1 MRTAAPFHA
10 LRTVMVALTVLSLA
24 AGAHALSGGT
34 LPAPGI
40 LLALLALTGLAA
52 TAATRLKLNLPVMAA
67 LLGAGQL
74 VLHEAL
80 TGFSGPAVSAA
91 ATAPAGSVLP
101 HHFAPHHFAPAH
113 LSPDTGG
120 QLAAAGLHAGPGI
133 DSLLMLAGH
142 MLATLLCA
150 VLLAKG
156 EDALWSLA
164 AWLRPLLRLPAAAA
178 PHAVA
183 VPLIT
188 GWPAACAPLPRR
200 NLRRDCRRGPPAAV
214 VSS

>member
-24 AGAHALSGGT
+24 AGAHALAGGT

-40 LLALLALTGLAA
+40 LLALLALTGLGA

-80 TGFSGPAVSAA
+80 TGFSGPAVSTA

-101 HHFAPHHFAPAH
+101 HHFTPVP

-120 QLAAAGLHAGPGI
+120 QLAAAGLRSDLGI

-142 MLATLLCA
+142 TLATLLCA

-164 AWLRPLLRLPAAAA
+164 AWLRPLLRLPAAVT
-178 PHAVA
+178 PDAVA
-183 VPLIT
+183 VPLVT
-188 GWPAACAPLPRR
+188 GWPAASAPLPRR